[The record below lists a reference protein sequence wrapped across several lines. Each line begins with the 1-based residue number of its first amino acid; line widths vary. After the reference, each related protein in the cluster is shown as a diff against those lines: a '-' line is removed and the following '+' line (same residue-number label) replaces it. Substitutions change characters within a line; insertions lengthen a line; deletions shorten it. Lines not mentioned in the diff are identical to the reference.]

1 MIVLAIVFAL
11 LVLIIL
17 SLPYLLDLNR
27 YRDQYLPVLEKA
39 LNRNIEVEDVRL
51 TLFPTLGV
59 QLHNVVIAD
68 DPVFSSKPFLTVP
81 SVQVAVQWRPLLQWR
96 IEVERVL
103 VESPIVQV
111 IRSKN
116 GILNTSTIGNVS
128 TSGQVSSEIV
138 GLKDSVSPLLGVLAV
153 KQFSLKDGTL
163 RYEDHMHQPPRIHQI
178 EQLVLNTISVAIG
191 ETAGVDVH
199 GILMPYQMLVDAKGR
214 LGPLQA
220 NFDIPKLDIVGHVGN
235 VEVTVHGTVLHGQL
249 IVDVQIPKASTDD
262 IPIESGLTKPVGL
275 SQLQVHL
282 VASLF
287 PKEGEPH
294 SDDLTIDSL
303 RANIHFGKSSLHVS
317 GNGTPSRFFLVGD
330 SPALS
335 SQDFPVSL
343 PLQQHFSLDQ
353 LEFTAEIQG
362 ETVNIQ
368 SFKAKVFDGT
378 LNAQGVL
385 DSLRSPLRFSTQGTF
400 TDFSVEPL
408 LKVIRPSSRSMTG
421 AGELNWKMNVVVST
435 SNIPTFDGRAHL
447 IIRHGEVIGFD
458 LVKTVEDALK
468 MSGVLGQSTGAT
480 QFSVIDAQT
489 KIEKDGLTIQELRV
503 KAPNF
508 SLRSVG
514 KLSWDQS
521 VTLQGTLGV
530 LPSMAEKIIQR
541 YPLAKVV
548 RQEGQ
553 LVLPFVV
560 QGTVQDPKFRLDA
573 KFLGNQISKT
583 IEKRL
588 EKVLQGDNQEL
599 QKLLDEGKD
608 LLKHFFRK

>member
-1 MIVLAIVFAL
+1 MLVDASGFIFRAFHAIQ
-11 LVLIIL
+11 IL
-17 SLPYLLDLNR
+17 
-27 YRDQYLPVLEKA
+27 
-39 LNRNIEVEDVRL
+39 
-51 TLFPTLGV
+51 
-59 QLHNVVIAD
+59 NVVIAD

-128 TSGQVSSEIV
+128 TSGRVSSEIV
-138 GLKDSVSPLLGVLAV
+138 GPEDSVSPLLGVLAV

-163 RYEDHMHQPPRIHQI
+163 RYQDHMHQPPQVYQM
-178 EQLVLNTISVAIG
+178 EQLVLNTVSVAIG
-191 ETAGVDVH
+191 ETAGVDVY
-199 GILMPYQMLVDAKGR
+199 GIVMPYKMPVDVKGR

-220 NFDIPKLDIVGHVGN
+220 NFDIPKFDIVGHVGN

-282 VASLF
+282 VAPLF
-287 PKEGEPH
+287 PGEGQPH
-294 SDDLTIDSL
+294 SGDQTIDSL
-303 RANIHFGKSSLHVS
+303 QGNIHFGKSSLHIS
-317 GNGTPSRFFLVGD
+317 GKGTPSQFYLAGN
-330 SPALS
+330 SSSLS
-335 SQDFPVSL
+335 SQDLPVAL

-353 LEFTAEIQG
+353 FEFTAEIQG

-385 DSLRSPLRFSTQGTF
+385 DSLRSPLSFSTQGTF
-400 TDFSVEPL
+400 NDFSVKSL
-408 LKVIRPSSRSMTG
+408 LKVMRPSSLSMTG
-421 AGELNWKMNVVVST
+421 VGELNWKVNGTVLS
-435 SNIPTFDGRAHL
+435 SNIPTLDGQAHL

-458 LVKTVEDALK
+458 LVKTVEDALN
-468 MSGVLGQSTGAT
+468 MSGVLGKSTGTT
-480 QFSVIDAQT
+480 QFSLIDAKT
-489 KIEKDGLTIQELRV
+489 HIEENGLAIQELQV
-503 KAPNF
+503 KAPHF

-514 KLSWDQS
+514 KLGWDQS
-521 VTLQGTLGV
+521 VTLQGRLGV
-530 LPSMAEKIIQR
+530 SPSMADKIIQR
-541 YPLAKVV
+541 FPLAKVV

-573 KFLGNQISKT
+573 TFLGNQISKT

-588 EKVLQGDNQEL
+588 EKALQGDNQEL